1 MERAEDLGR
10 DGRHY
15 RKFVEKDGMSVAHP
29 APDFSKDAGL
39 MRLIDHLGGGDI
51 VRIVGGAVRD
61 ALAGLT
67 VADIDLAT
75 VLTPDEVTDI
85 LQAAEIKVFPT
96 GVEHGTVTAVV
107 DGRNF
112 EITTLR
118 RDVATDGRRAV
129 VAFSKDW
136 QEDAARR
143 DFTINALYADAARG
157 EIFDYFDG
165 VRDLANKCLRFIGDP
180 VERIAEDHLRIL
192 RYFRFLGRY
201 GTGRM
206 DQVSLDACSS
216 SAKRLMA
223 ISRERIA
230 SELGKILVQDN
241 PRSTIALMQLKG
253 IFESFMPEI
262 CRDAGRRLEQLYAHE
277 ITINATPSLARRIV
291 AILPDEAGLVEKVAL
306 RLKLSN
312 AMRKALA
319 ERVNAAPPTPAN
331 IRAIA
336 YGTNIDAAFDIAMLK
351 AADFPGCVE
360 QLSGWHVP
368 AFPIGGGQLVKM
380 GLEQGPLV
388 AMTLQAVEAAW
399 IAAGFDNTRLPALI
413 DQLVGAAKAVRK
425 N

>member
-1 MERAEDLGR
+1 
-10 DGRHY
+10 
-15 RKFVEKDGMSVAHP
+15 MSVAHP

-39 MRLIDHLGGGDI
+39 MRLIDHLGDGDI

-61 ALAGLT
+61 ALAGLP

-75 VLTPDEVTDI
+75 LLTPDEVTDI
-85 LQAAEIKVFPT
+85 LQSAEIKVFPT
-96 GVEHGTVTAVV
+96 GVDHGTVTAVV

-143 DFTINALYADAARG
+143 DFTINALYADAATG

-165 VRDLANKCLRFIGDP
+165 ADDLTRRCLRFIGDP

-201 GTGRM
+201 GTG
-206 DQVSLDACSS
+206 QVDLPSLNACASS
-216 SAKRLMA
+216 SKSLMS

-230 SELGKILVQDN
+230 SELGKILVQEN
-241 PRSTIALMQLKG
+241 PASTITLMQQKG
-253 IFESFMPEI
+253 IFAAFLPEI
-262 CRDAGRRLEQLYAHE
+262 CCDAGQHLERLYARE
-277 ITINATPSLARRIV
+277 IAMTSAPSLARRIV
-291 AILPDEAGLVEKVAL
+291 AILPDEAVLVEKVAL

-319 ERVNAAPPTPAN
+319 ERVNASPPTPAN

-336 YGTNIDAAFDIAMLK
+336 YATNIDAAFDIAMLK

-360 QLSGWHVP
+360 QLSGWNVP
-368 AFPIGGGQLVKM
+368 SFPIGGGQLVKM
-380 GLEQGPLV
+380 GLEQGPVV
-388 AMTLQAVEAAW
+388 AKTLQAIEAAW
-399 IAAGFDNTRLPALI
+399 IKTGFDISRLPALV
-413 DQLVGAAKAVRK
+413 DQLVGAAKVVSK